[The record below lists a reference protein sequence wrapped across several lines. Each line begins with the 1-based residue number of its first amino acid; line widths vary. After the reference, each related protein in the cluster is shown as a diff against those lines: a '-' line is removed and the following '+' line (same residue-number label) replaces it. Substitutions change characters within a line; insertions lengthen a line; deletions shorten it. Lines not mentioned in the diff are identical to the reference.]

1 MSMQKKIEKTKSNG
15 DLVIIL
21 FIKSVNKLIAVVEG
35 TGDSLD

>member
-1 MSMQKKIEKTKSNG
+1 MGKDNR

-35 TGDSLD
+35 TVDSLGWVMVEY